1 MASCSG
7 QNADDKFSFDEEY
20 NIPTSQMYLRDPFI
34 YADESK
40 QRYYIVHNIVMD
52 SDLLL
57 PYTTYEV
64 TMHLS

>member
-40 QRYYIVHNIVMD
+40 QRYYIVHPNLNN
-52 SDLLL
+52 S
-57 PYTTYEV
+57 
-64 TMHLS
+64 